1 VEKLDFMK
9 NIAYTKI
16 FEIKTKYV
24 WMPKCTFIN
33 PNGSMRLWVQKIT
46 S

>member
-16 FEIKTKYV
+16 FKIK
-24 WMPKCTFIN
+24 
-33 PNGSMRLWVQKIT
+33 PNMFGRQNAYLLTQMDP
-46 S
+46 